1 MRTASVAAAAR
12 RESPLRMRMDET
24 EPSSATWTSRTT
36 LPARWLARAAGGYW
50 GSVRRRRRISACAG
64 DSQTLWDEAVFVV
77 ATFVGASFVVASFVV
92 PTFVVSILVVDDAST
107 TESLS
112 CRVESG
118 LAWRCFVWSGF
129 AGAGFM
135 RKMTL
140 PFS

>member
-1 MRTASVAAAAR
+1 
-12 RESPLRMRMDET
+12 MDET

-64 DSQTLWDEAVFVV
+64 DSQTLGDEAVFVV
-77 ATFVGASFVVASFVV
+77 AVLVVAVFAVATLVGPSFVV
-92 PTFVVSILVVDDAST
+92 PTFLVSILVVDDAST

-135 RKMTL
+135 RKM
-140 PFS
+140 